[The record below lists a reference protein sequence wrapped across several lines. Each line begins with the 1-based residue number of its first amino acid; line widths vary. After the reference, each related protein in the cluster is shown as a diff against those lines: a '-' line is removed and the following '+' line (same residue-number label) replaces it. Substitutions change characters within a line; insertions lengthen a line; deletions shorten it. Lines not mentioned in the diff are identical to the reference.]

1 MWPAGQAQAD
11 AGGLYGGWDL
21 EDDDQVVVL
30 IPMFAGNDKLAAF
43 SSSMDTRCSQNGDG
57 KGGDIRQCEAEPS
70 HHGCHAILLKFLMK
84 HSVKQLLLAKPLPSL
99 QLVVQLLLLEHG
111 SED

>member
-1 MWPAGQAQAD
+1 M
-11 AGGLYGGWDL
+11 

-30 IPMFAGNDKLAAF
+30 ISMGTTPGCVGESFIPQSSTGDDKLAAF
-43 SSSMDTRCSQNGDG
+43 SSSMDTRCSQKGDG
-57 KGGDIRQCEAEPS
+57 KGDDVRQCEAQPS